1 MSEIKLDET
10 PTLTFE
16 PFIEETQPPARE
28 QKKQVTETAQFL
40 MTVCSA
46 MKRRRWLRILP
57 RRLILPIPH
66 R

>member
-16 PFIEETQPPARE
+16 PFVEEMQLPARE
-28 QKKQVTETAQFL
+28 QKKQVTETARLL

-46 MKRRRWLRILP
+46 MKRRRWLMNFAAEN
-57 RRLILPIPH
+57 
-66 R
+66 